1 MADTKNTEKGI
12 VKVEDLLRLKRLERP
27 DQDFWGGFDRELH
40 QRMLQALVKKDPWYV
55 QIVRGLS
62 GRLVQAAAF
71 GTAAVA
77 LLAMMTLP
85 PASVD
90 TVKSEAGTFVTA
102 QSTKIDL
109 INPSEIIMP
118 EAENDWVA
126 DYQIEAISAD
136 SFSSGLGYTQ
146 DYSYDRIEVT
156 AYDSA
161 AYIVDTASFASTSVA
176 AGLVY

>member
-1 MADTKNTEKGI
+1 MADKNNTEKGI

-27 DQDFWGGFDRELH
+27 NQDFWSSFDRELH

-62 GRLVQAAAF
+62 GRLAQTTAVGATAAF
-71 GTAAVA
+71 
-77 LLAMMTLP
+77 LAMMILR
-85 PASVD
+85 PAFFDSVQ
-90 TVKSEAGTFVTA
+90 SEAVTFVTQ
-102 QSTKIDL
+102 QS
-109 INPSEIIMP
+109 SEIIPSDPTAIAIP
-118 EAENDWVA
+118 EAGSDWVA

-136 SFSSGLGYTQ
+136 APGSNLGYTQ
-146 DYSYDRIEVT
+146 DYLHDRIEVT
-156 AYDSA
+156 AYDRA